1 MTDAAPLEMLSTHA
15 CFGGKQGYYRHASTA
30 CRAPMRFGVFVPPQ
44 AVHGPVPVL
53 YWLAGLTCTE
63 ETFTIKAGA
72 QQLAAE
78 LGVMLVTPD
87 TSPRERLPGDDAA
100 WDFGLAA
107 GFYLDATQEPW
118 ARHYAM
124 ETYVTQELPAL
135 VAAHFR
141 VKQDNAGT
149 VQSLFGHSMGG
160 HGALTLALRHPGLYR
175 SVSAFAPI
183 VAPMD
188 CPWGQKAFAG
198 YLGEDRDMWAQHDAT
213 RLVAA
218 RPFAGTVLV
227 DQGTADKF
235 LEGQLLSQRF
245 IDACTGGGQPLDFQW
260 REGYDHGY
268 FFISTFMERHL
279 RHHAAAL
286 TGG

>member
-1 MTDAAPLEMLSTHA
+1 MTAAISLETLSTHA
-15 CFGGKQGYYRHASTA
+15 CFGGTQAYYRHASTA
-30 CRAPMRFGVFVPPQ
+30 CQAPMRFGVFLPPQ
-44 AVHGPVPVL
+44 AAQGPGPVL
-53 YWLAGLTCTE
+53 YWLSGLTCTE
-63 ETFTIKAGA
+63 ETFAIKSGA

-78 LGVMLVTPD
+78 LGMMLVTPD

-124 ETYVTQELPAL
+124 ETYVTQELPSL
-135 VAAHFR
+135 VTAHFP
-141 VKQDNAGT
+141 VKQDAAGA
-149 VQSLFGHSMGG
+149 VQSVSGHSMGG

-183 VAPMD
+183 AAPMD
-188 CPWGQKAFAG
+188 CPWGQKAFTG
-198 YLGEDRDMWAQHDAT
+198 YLGEDRTAWAKHDAT
-213 RLVAA
+213 RLVATQ
-218 RPFAGTVLV
+218 RFAGTVMV
-227 DQGTADKF
+227 DQGIADKF

-245 IDACTGGGQPLDFQW
+245 IDACAAAGQPLDFQW

-268 FFISTFMERHL
+268 FFISTFMARHL

-286 TGG
+286 GCG

>member
-1 MTDAAPLEMLSTHA
+1 
-15 CFGGKQGYYRHASTA
+15 
-30 CRAPMRFGVFVPPQ
+30 
-44 AVHGPVPVL
+44 
-53 YWLAGLTCTE
+53 
-63 ETFTIKAGA
+63 
-72 QQLAAE
+72 
-78 LGVMLVTPD
+78 VTPD

-118 ARHYAM
+118 SRHYAM
-124 ETYVTQELPAL
+124 ETYVTQELPAV
-135 VAAHFR
+135 VAAHFP
-141 VKQDNAGT
+141 VKQHAAGA

-198 YLGEDRDMWAQHDAT
+198 YLGEDPEAWAQHDAT

-245 IDACTGGGQPLDFQW
+245 IDACADAGQPLDFQW

-268 FFISTFMERHL
+268 FFISTFIERHM

-286 TGG
+286 HG